1 MSIARTVCL
10 VLGAVYILVGILG
23 FIPGVAEEVAGV
35 DEMESATALLLGIF
49 PINLLHNIVHLVIGA
64 VLLWGATATDAAVLA
79 ARGVGVV
86 YLLVGLLGFVA
97 PDTFGLM
104 PIGGNDIWLHL
115 ATALVLLVVGFWP
128 EASAQRVD
136 AARP

>member
-64 VLLWGATATDAAVLA
+64 VLLWGATATDANNE
-79 ARGVGVV
+79 GVWRVGPDGQGQ
-86 YLLVGLLGFVA
+86 LLVRSAWPVPAESGLLREHQY
-97 PDTFGLM
+97 GLRRRV
-104 PIGGNDIWLHL
+104 PHGNIELEPGRAIG
-115 ATALVLLVVGFWP
+115 
-128 EASAQRVD
+128 
-136 AARP
+136 